1 MKIQT
6 VCDQKNVHA
15 LSMTNRQT
23 GRHKEVST
31 TQSLTAT
38 IVEIRQRSWMAPLE
52 SDLHSTTNI
61 NGSIDIFS

>member
-38 IVEIRQRSWMAPLE
+38 IVEKSAETRS
-52 SDLHSTTNI
+52 DC
-61 NGSIDIFS
+61 D